1 MFLCHK
7 VQAFF
12 QRGFESGDGFQQ
24 FGNANILSRGRFG
37 VCQLCFHTSKLKR
50 IAYRCKRYFNFL
62 LTGRMLLVL
71 LMDEAADSTAPEKA
85 KNGREIFTKELAEEI
100 ISACGSGFTL
110 EKAGA
115 LVGVNPSTIKTWASR
130 KPDFARRVESARKK
144 HELSLLRDI
153 ELAGQKSWQ
162 AKAWMS
168 ERVYGYAQP
177 SARLQV
183 SQDVTH
189 GISGNL
195 ASLLAGI
202 AGRKKITATTEKRQI
217 ESNHKFIDV
226 QPVSTESENHL
237 SNNKYCIN
245 KTNSVE
251 QQQDATPKTPKPR
264 HKRMKLRKPR
274 AESLAKYPTT
284 TTPPANPPAPI

>member
-1 MFLCHK
+1 MCVAFHK
-7 VQAFF
+7 V
-12 QRGFESGDGFQQ
+12 
-24 FGNANILSRGRFG
+24 
-37 VCQLCFHTSKLKR
+37 KLKR
-50 IAYRCKRYFNFL
+50 IAYRCKRYFHFL
-62 LTGRMLLVL
+62 LARRMLLVL
-71 LMDEAADSTAPEKA
+71 LIMDEKSVTPDAPIEKA
-85 KNGREIFTKELAEEI
+85 KNGREIFTKELADEI
-100 ISACGSGFTL
+100 VSACGSGFTL

-202 AGRKKITATTEKRQI
+202 AGRKKEKKA
-217 ESNHKFIDV
+217 EVIDMPALTKP
-226 QPVSTESENHL
+226 QMQLHSIPMTSADKSQ
-237 SNNKYCIN
+237 NNYCIN
-245 KTNSVE
+245 KSPLNNNDL
-251 QQQDATPKTPKPR
+251 QKTPTNFPKVR
-264 HKRMKLRKPR
+264 HKQMRRRKPR
-274 AESLAKYPTT
+274 AESLAKYPPT
-284 TTPPANPPAPI
+284 TTPPATPPAPV

>member
-1 MFLCHK
+1 
-7 VQAFF
+7 
-12 QRGFESGDGFQQ
+12 
-24 FGNANILSRGRFG
+24 
-37 VCQLCFHTSKLKR
+37 
-50 IAYRCKRYFNFL
+50 
-62 LTGRMLLVL
+62 
-71 LMDEAADSTAPEKA
+71 MDDAADSTAPIEKA

-183 SQDVTH
+183 SKDVAH

-202 AGRKKITATTEKRQI
+202 AGRKKITSTPEKRQI
-217 ESNHKFIDV
+217 ESGHNYIDV
-226 QPVSTESENHL
+226 QPVATKPENHL

-245 KTNSVE
+245 KSNIVE
-251 QQQDATPKTPKPR
+251 QQQDALPKTPKPR

-274 AESLAKYPTT
+274 AESLAKYPPT
-284 TTPPANPPAPI
+284 TTPPATPPAPI

>member
-1 MFLCHK
+1 
-7 VQAFF
+7 
-12 QRGFESGDGFQQ
+12 
-24 FGNANILSRGRFG
+24 
-37 VCQLCFHTSKLKR
+37 
-50 IAYRCKRYFNFL
+50 
-62 LTGRMLLVL
+62 MLLVFL
-71 LMDEAADSTAPEKA
+71 IMDELADSTAPIEKA
-85 KNGREIFTKELAEEI
+85 KNGREIFSDKIAEEI
-100 ISACGSGFTL
+100 IAACGSGFTL

-115 LVGVNPSTIKTWASR
+115 LVGVNANTIKTWASR
-130 KPDFARRVESARKK
+130 KPEFARRVETARKK

-162 AKAWMS
+162 AKAWLA
-168 ERVYGYAQP
+168 ERVYNHAIP

-195 ASLLAGI
+195 AQLLAGI
-202 AGRKKITATTEKRQI
+202 AGRKKEKKAEI
-217 ESNHKFIDV
+217 IDV
-226 QPVSTESENHL
+226 KQSKYNLYSATNEVKCVDAVSTCDEVAKPIISTHKQTL
-237 SNNKYCIN
+237 
-245 KTNSVE
+245 
-251 QQQDATPKTPKPR
+251 PKPR